1 MAGLGKL
8 WSAIIIIS
16 RENILKYKTD
26 CLTVSRIYRIMKKYG
41 INDIPLDN
49 SNGILSS
56 MFLNNANV
64 NILSEMIDVIC
75 PGNTETPIAVV
86 AEYMELMAM
95 LVDEYVREID
105 ARKKFVIDK
114 GIWKQDER
122 KEDEKLY
129 QVDHYLSMYIL
140 LCDNGIEP
148 SELNLFESL
157 IIHESI
163 MVSKIIE
170 GCQSMLSMLSDQK
183 YVGFVKTMKEYIKYA
198 NFLDFS
204 LDIYNEIEKMYESS
218 IEKSG
223 SNK

>member
-1 MAGLGKL
+1 MAGWGKL

-16 RENILKYKTD
+16 RENILNYKTD

-41 INDIPLDN
+41 INDIPLDS

-64 NILSEMIDVIC
+64 SILSEMIDVIC

-114 GIWKQDER
+114 GVWKEDDK

-148 SELNLFESL
+148 SGLNLFESL

-163 MVSKIIE
+163 MVSKII
-170 GCQSMLSMLSDQK
+170 GHQNRLLIFLPKNIWIMLPKKKKSILC
-183 YVGFVKTMKEYIKYA
+183 FV
-198 NFLDFS
+198 L
-204 LDIYNEIEKMYESS
+204 YNM
-218 IEKSG
+218 
-223 SNK
+223 

>member
-1 MAGLGKL
+1 
-8 WSAIIIIS
+8 
-16 RENILKYKTD
+16 
-26 CLTVSRIYRIMKKYG
+26 MKKYG
-41 INDIPLDN
+41 INDIPLDS

-64 NILSEMIDVIC
+64 NILPEMIDIIC

-86 AEYMELMAM
+86 AEYMELMAT

-114 GIWKQDER
+114 GIWKEDDR

-129 QVDHYLSMYIL
+129 QVDNYLSIYIL

-157 IIHESI
+157 IIFESI

-170 GCQSMLSMLSDQK
+170 CCQSMLSMLSDQK

-218 IEKSG
+218 MDKAG